1 MTFPTTF
8 IGSSRAESLR
18 LYRDI
23 LRASRMFTWNNTDGQ
38 PWSKI
43 IRANAR
49 KEFEQAKYERDP
61 EMIAR
66 LLLVG
71 RDSLTQTME
80 KFYQKAKKIEDDVDK
95 TRTR

>member
-1 MTFPTTF
+1 
-8 IGSSRAESLR
+8 
-18 LYRDI
+18 
-23 LRASRMFTWNNTDGQ
+23 MFTWKNTDGQ
-38 PWSKI
+38 PWSRI
-43 IRANAR
+43 IRVNAR
-49 KEFEQAKYERDP
+49 KEFEQAKHERDP

-80 KFYQKAKKIEDDVDK
+80 KLVQKAKKIEDDIDK